1 MQTGLDRLFTHH
13 LDLLRGR
20 RVGLICNPASVDVL
34 YRHAADLFAACSE
47 FCLTAL
53 FGPQHGFRGE
63 TQDNMVEWEG
73 WPRDPRLGVP
83 VFSLYGETRQP
94 TPDMLAEVDILVF
107 DVPDVGTR
115 VYTFIW
121 TMALAMQAARAQGI
135 PFVVLD
141 RPNPIGGLDIEGA
154 VLERE
159 WASFVGMYPLPMRH
173 AMTVGEL
180 ARMFN
185 ATEGIG
191 CELYVVPMEGW
202 SRPQWFDTTWLP
214 WVMPSPNMPT
224 LDTAT
229 VYPGMVLLEGTT
241 LSEGRGTTRP
251 FEIFGAP
258 FIDPYELA
266 AALEPL
272 QLPGV
277 HFRPLWFQ
285 PTFNKFAGQLCGG
298 LQLHVQNRHTF
309 RPYRTAVEILKAVR
323 RLYPKEPLWREPPY
337 EYVFDRLPF
346 DVIAGQAR
354 LRAAIEADADWE
366 EIAAADEPA
375 LEEFR
380 RRRAAYLLYH

>member
-1 MQTGLDRLFTHH
+1 MGFGAKPRTTWLNGKA
-13 LDLLRGR
+13 GR
-20 RVGLICNPASVDVL
+20 AILGWASRCSVSMGRPASQP
-34 YRHAADLFAACSE
+34 RTC
-47 FCLTAL
+47 
-53 FGPQHGFRGE
+53 
-63 TQDNMVEWEG
+63 
-73 WPRDPRLGVP
+73 WP
-83 VFSLYGETRQP
+83 
-94 TPDMLAEVDILVF
+94 EVDILVF

-266 AALEPL
+266 AALSRSSCRASTSDHFGFSRHSTSLPDSCVVGCNCMSRTDIHFAPTAR
-272 QLPGV
+272 QLRFSKLSGACTRKN
-277 HFRPLWFQ
+277 HCGASH
-285 PTFNKFAGQLCGG
+285 PTNMSSTGFLSMS
-298 LQLHVQNRHTF
+298 L
-309 RPYRTAVEILKAVR
+309 P
-323 RLYPKEPLWREPPY
+323 
-337 EYVFDRLPF
+337 DRLAYGLLLKRMQTGKRLLLLTNQPWKSSA
-346 DVIAGQAR
+346 AGAPLTCSITSNLAR
-354 LRAAIEADADWE
+354 GDHSTRKRPRAITCPRAS
-366 EIAAADEPA
+366 
-375 LEEFR
+375 
-380 RRRAAYLLYH
+380 RRAGVTTTT

>member
-13 LDLLRGR
+13 LDLLRDR
-20 RVGLICNPASVDVL
+20 RVGLICSPASVDVI
-34 YRHAADLFAACSE
+34 YRHAADLFAACPA
-47 FCLTAL
+47 FRLTAL
-53 FGPQHGFRGE
+53 FGPQHGLRGE
-63 TQDNMVEWEG
+63 TQDNMIEWEG
-73 WPRDPRLGVP
+73 WARDSRLGIP
-83 VFSLYGETRQP
+83 VFSLYGQTRQP
-94 TPDMLAEVDILVF
+94 TPEMLAEVDALVF

-121 TMALAMQAARAQGI
+121 TMALAMQAAKARDI

-180 ARMFN
+180 ARLFN
-185 ATEGIG
+185 ETEGIG
-191 CELYVVPMEGW
+191 CELRVVPMEGW
-202 SRPQWFDTTWLP
+202 SRPQWFDATWLP

-224 LDTAT
+224 LDTAA
-229 VYPGMVLLEGTT
+229 VYPGLVLLEGTT

-258 FIDPYELA
+258 FIDPYDLA
-266 AALEPL
+266 AALDPL
-272 QLPGV
+272 HLPGV
-277 HFRPLWFQ
+277 HFRPMWFQ

-298 LQLHVQNRHTF
+298 LQAHVQNRATF
-309 RPYRTAVEILKAVR
+309 RSYRTAVEILKAVR
-323 RLYPKEPLWREPPY
+323 RLYPREKLWRDPPY

-346 DVIAGQAR
+346 DVIAGSSR
-354 LRAAIEADADWE
+354 LRAAIEADAAWE
-366 EIAAADEPA
+366 DIAAADEPA
-375 LEEFR
+375 LADFY
-380 RRRAAYLLYH
+380 RRRAAYLLY

>member
-47 FCLTAL
+47 FRLTAL

-202 SRPQWFDTTWLP
+202 SRPQWFDTT
-214 WVMPSPNMPT
+214 
-224 LDTAT
+224 
-229 VYPGMVLLEGTT
+229 
-241 LSEGRGTTRP
+241 
-251 FEIFGAP
+251 
-258 FIDPYELA
+258 
-266 AALEPL
+266 
-272 QLPGV
+272 
-277 HFRPLWFQ
+277 
-285 PTFNKFAGQLCGG
+285 
-298 LQLHVQNRHTF
+298 
-309 RPYRTAVEILKAVR
+309 
-323 RLYPKEPLWREPPY
+323 
-337 EYVFDRLPF
+337 
-346 DVIAGQAR
+346 
-354 LRAAIEADADWE
+354 
-366 EIAAADEPA
+366 
-375 LEEFR
+375 
-380 RRRAAYLLYH
+380 